1 VSEYRAG
8 DRIINIGGVRT
19 RLRFSL
25 SALAEMAELMRAE
38 SPSDLARGL
47 RKAGVAEWNLILQA
61 LAMPRPETPLN
72 EDLLAEL
79 LPTLS
84 AVSEFWAMPVRD
96 WLGLLNGLNTPGL
109 DRSAFEKLLEI
120 YPDEE
125 S

>member
-1 VSEYRAG
+1 MSEYRAG

-47 RKAGVAEWNLILQA
+47 RRAGVAEWNLILKT
-61 LAMPRPETPLN
+61 LATPRPNKPLRQ
-72 EDLLAEL
+72 DSFAEI

-84 AVSEFWAMPVRD
+84 AVIAEGF
-96 WLGLLNGLNTPGL
+96 TP
-109 DRSAFEKLLEI
+109 
-120 YPDEE
+120 
-125 S
+125 

>member
-1 VSEYRAG
+1 MSEYRAG

-19 RLRFSL
+19 RLRFNL

-72 EDLLAEL
+72 EDQLAEL

-84 AVSEFWAMPVRD
+84 AVIAEGF
-96 WLGLLNGLNTPGL
+96 TP
-109 DRSAFEKLLEI
+109 
-120 YPDEE
+120 
-125 S
+125 

>member
-1 VSEYRAG
+1 MSEFRGDFRQG
-8 DRIINIGGVRT
+8 DRYVDIGGVGT

-61 LAMPRPETPLN
+61 LATPRPETPVGVD
-72 EDLLAEL
+72 ELAEI

-84 AVSEFWAMPVRD
+84 AVIAEGF
-96 WLGLLNGLNTPGL
+96 TP
-109 DRSAFEKLLEI
+109 
-120 YPDEE
+120 
-125 S
+125 